1 MSLAATL
8 PAKPRPRRLLPRI
21 APWLWLLPAIAVFVP
36 FFIYPIGV
44 LFRYSF
50 NRDDPVA
57 LMVPDFTPANYLN
70 VLTDPYYVTVFTNSL
85 GVAAAVTLF
94 TLLLGYPF
102 AYFLVRYA
110 KKSRNILIW
119 AVYTPLIVSVIVR
132 AFGWIV
138 ITADTGL
145 INAALLGAHFI
156 EKPLRLLFEIDALL
170 MAMTHRYFP
179 LMVLPLV
186 NAIARID
193 PALYSASANLGAGRL
208 RTFFKVVVPLSIPGI
223 VAGTQLVFANVLSDF
238 VMPNL
243 IGSARIRLLAPAI
256 YEEAAVNVAW
266 ATAATLATVMLVV
279 VCAVLLLS
287 NAVYRRLAPWAKGI

>member
-1 MSLAATL
+1 MSMAAAL
-8 PAKPRPRRLLPRI
+8 PATPRTRRLLPRI
-21 APWLWLLPAIAVFVP
+21 APWLWLLPAIAIFVP

-57 LMVPDFTPANYLN
+57 LMVPDFTSANYVN

-145 INAALLGAHFI
+145 INAALLGSNFI
-156 EKPLRLLFEIDALL
+156 QQPLRLLFEIDALL

-193 PALYSASANLGAGRL
+193 PALYSASANLGAGRF
-208 RTFFKVVVPLSIPGI
+208 RTFFRVVVPLSIPGI